1 MALKERKMFIYKIKH
16 QRGDTKLPFKCLH
29 KKLCYALLCEF
40 QTTTNFPMLHF
51 WLERISNF
59 GNMA

>member
-1 MALKERKMFIYKIKH
+1 MALKERKKFVYKIKH
-16 QRGDTKLPFKCLH
+16 HTGGTKLPFRCFH
-29 KKLCYALLCEF
+29 KKLCYALSCEF

-51 WLERISNF
+51 WLERISDF